1 VKGFEFRKNQY
12 VLLTD
17 EDFDSVKAESSS
29 VMTVEK
35 FVDIGSIDPM
45 YYDASYYVAPDGK
58 AGLDVYAVLWEAIAT
73 PARRLW
79 RGGVISQRERTIALR
94 PMGNGL
100 MTHTLHEDRDL
111 NNPKELFRGSGRC
124 EDRSG
129 DGSSRRNPFS
139 VNQESMIRVI

>member
-1 VKGFEFRKNQY
+1 
-12 VLLTD
+12 
-17 EDFDSVKAESSS
+17 
-29 VMTVEK
+29 M
-35 FVDIGSIDPM
+35 
-45 YYDASYYVAPDGK
+45 APDGK

-111 NNPKELFRGSGRC
+111 NNPKELS
-124 EDRSG
+124 EDLAGVKTDPEMAARDATHSA
-129 DGSSRRNPFS
+129 S
-139 VNQESMIRVI
+139 IRKV